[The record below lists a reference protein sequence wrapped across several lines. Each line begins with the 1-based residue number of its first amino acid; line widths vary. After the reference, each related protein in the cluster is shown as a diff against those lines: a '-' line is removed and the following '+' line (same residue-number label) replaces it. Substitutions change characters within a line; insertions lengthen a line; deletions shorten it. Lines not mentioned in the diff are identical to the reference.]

1 VTSAPPDTN
10 GAVGATQY
18 VQWVNTSFAVFN
30 KTTGAVVFGPAAGN
44 TLWQGFGG
52 PCEANNDG
60 DPIVLYDKAANRWVM
75 TQFSV
80 TGGQFFQC
88 VAVSTTS
95 DASGTFRRFSFQ
107 FTDFNDYP
115 KVGVWPD
122 GYYLTF
128 NMFNAAG
135 TAFLGGKAC
144 ALDRNQMLTA
154 SGTPAAMQCFQLSS
168 TFGGLL
174 PSDLDGATPPSAGS
188 PNYFLAFDDVGLNGL
203 NLWKFHVDWLTP
215 ANSTFTGPTKLST
228 VAFTEACNGGT
239 CVSQP
244 ATTQQLDSLADR
256 LMYRLAYRNFGDHES
271 LVVNHSVDVGG
282 HAGVRWYEVRNPGS
296 APAVFQQG
304 TFSPD
309 ASHRW
314 MGSIGMD
321 RAGNMLM
328 GYSVSSTTV
337 RPSVRF
343 TGRLAGD
350 AVGTM
355 QAETEMFPGAGSQL
369 RTLSRWG
376 DYSAMTVDPVDDCTF
391 WFTTEYLKANGT
403 FNWST
408 RIGSFKFP
416 SCGAAADFALSAS
429 PASAAVTQGNTAG
442 YTVTITPSG
451 GFTGAVSLSAS
462 GLPAGAT
469 ATFSPNPATG
479 TSSALSIATATTTP
493 TGSFPITITGMSG
506 SLTHTTSVTLVVQA
520 TPVADFTIGVSPT
533 SVSVVQGGSG
543 STTTTITSVNGF
555 SSATTLSVSG
565 LPAGVTAA
573 FSANPV
579 TPAAGGT
586 ASSTLTLTAATTAA
600 TGTFTL
606 TVSGTSATLTHSAS
620 LTLTVTTPGP
630 VTVFYDGAESTST
643 TLVFSNTTASTLWTR
658 NSTSPF
664 AGTWRWRAGG
674 PGGANYGNNGDARM
688 TTPTLNLS
696 GATTVTLTYAFKHS
710 TEATFD
716 FFQVRISTD
725 GGVTWTNLVNVSGQ
739 SANWNLW
746 APLKTINLNAYAG
759 QTNVKIQFRLTTDV
773 SVTDFGAAVDEIKVV
788 KQ

>member
-1 VTSAPPDTN
+1 MMQRSSALLCGVLMMTAVPFASAQPTRRGEVELKYLDHEDTIDLKTVRIFPPEPDLREHAVLKWTHGHPARVLGAQRDPALQTGAGPLVATTAGVNFDGVGVGLSGFSVTSAPPDTN

-18 VQWVNTSFAVFN
+18 VQWVNTSFAVLN
-30 KTTGAVVFGPAAGN
+30 KTTVAVFHCPAAGI
-44 TLWQGFGG
+44 TLWQGFCG

-60 DPIVLYDKAANRWVM
+60 APIVLYDKAANRWVM

-144 ALDRNQMLTA
+144 ALDRNQILTA

-228 VAFTEACNGGT
+228 AAFTEACNGGT

-271 LVVNHSVDVGG
+271 LVVNHSVDVSG

-309 ASHRW
+309 SNSRW
-314 MGSIGMD
+314 MGSIAMD
-321 RAGNMLM
+321 KVGNIAV
-328 GYSVSSTTV
+328 GYSVSSSSLF
-337 RPSVRF
+337 PSIRF
-343 TGRLAGD
+343 TGRVPTDPL
-350 AVGTM
+350 GTLE
-355 QAETEMFPGAGSQL
+355 AENTIKDGAGSQNG
-369 RTLSRWG
+369 RLSRWG
-376 DYSAMTVDPVDDCTF
+376 DYSSIAIDPVDDCTF
-391 WFTTEYLKANGT
+391 FYTNQYEKTTGS

-408 RIGSFKFP
+408 RIASFKFP
-416 SCGAAADFALSAS
+416 GC
-429 PASAAVTQGNTAG
+429 Q
-442 YTVTITPSG
+442 
-451 GFTGAVSLSAS
+451 
-462 GLPAGAT
+462 
-469 ATFSPNPATG
+469 
-479 TSSALSIATATTTP
+479 
-493 TGSFPITITGMSG
+493 
-506 SLTHTTSVTLVVQA
+506 
-520 TPVADFTIGVSPT
+520 
-533 SVSVVQGGSG
+533 
-543 STTTTITSVNGF
+543 
-555 SSATTLSVSG
+555 
-565 LPAGVTAA
+565 
-573 FSANPV
+573 
-579 TPAAGGT
+579 
-586 ASSTLTLTAATTAA
+586 
-600 TGTFTL
+600 
-606 TVSGTSATLTHSAS
+606 
-620 LTLTVTTPGP
+620 
-630 VTVFYDGAESTST
+630 
-643 TLVFSNTTASTLWTR
+643 
-658 NSTSPF
+658 
-664 AGTWRWRAGG
+664 
-674 PGGANYGNNGDARM
+674 
-688 TTPTLNLS
+688 
-696 GATTVTLTYAFKHS
+696 
-710 TEATFD
+710 
-716 FFQVRISTD
+716 
-725 GGVTWTNLVNVSGQ
+725 
-739 SANWNLW
+739 
-746 APLKTINLNAYAG
+746 
-759 QTNVKIQFRLTTDV
+759 
-773 SVTDFGAAVDEIKVV
+773 
-788 KQ
+788 